1 MNPNYDPQEVENSA
15 QTYWQDNECFV
26 GDDQGAGEKFYC
38 LSMFPYPSGR
48 LHMGHVRNYTLGDVI
63 NRYQRHKGRNVMQ
76 PMGWDA
82 FGLPAENAA
91 IKHGVAPAAWT
102 KDNIAYMRGQM
113 QRLGFGFDWSR
124 EFATCDPEYYRWE
137 QWLFLRLYKKGLVY
151 RKNAM
156 VNWDP
161 SDQTVLANEQVVEGR
176 GWRSGAI
183 VERREM
189 AQWFLKITDYAE
201 ELLTELDQMDG
212 WPESVKSMQRNWIGQ
227 SFGAEIDFRV
237 NDESATV
244 LTVFTT
250 RPDTLMGATYVAVAP
265 EHPLAQA
272 AAEQDPKVRAFIAE
286 CAQNTTAEADMATM
300 EKAGIATQATVEHPL
315 TGKPLPVWVA
325 NFVLME
331 YGSGAVM
338 SVPAHDQR
346 DWEFA
351 RKYDIAVAQVIEP
364 LADEDCDMATAAFT
378 AKGRLINSGEF
389 DGLTSAEAF
398 EQIIAALQER
408 EAGRSITNYR
418 LRDWGVSRQ
427 RYWGCPIPMIH
438 CPDCGV
444 LPVPEEDLPVVLPT
458 DVTLD
463 GVRSPLV
470 DLPEFLNVTCP
481 NCGGPARRETDTF
494 DTFMESSWY
503 FTRFASPGAGVM
515 VDERAKYWAPVDHY
529 VGGIEHAILHL
540 LYARFYYKLMRDEGL
555 VVGDEPFKRL
565 MMLGMVLQGGKKMSK
580 SAGDAGDPQKLLDR
594 YGADA
599 VRVAMMFA
607 APPEQSFEWGEAG
620 LEGAMRFLKRLWT
633 LVLDHVSKG
642 DVPDLDV
649 AALSDVGKDLRR
661 KTHTTLAKADD
672 DYGRRLQF
680 NTVVSAVMELANEV
694 ARVDSDVVA
703 DRAAVQEAL
712 VSATLIISPIA
723 PHIAHRLWSELGQ
736 QGDLVN
742 QPWPQIDQD
751 ALTQQRLSLVV
762 QVNGK
767 VRGQID
773 VAADASQGDILE
785 KAKHEE
791 NVARHLDGKTVRKEI
806 YVPNKLVNIVVG

>member
-1 MNPNYDPQEVENSA
+1 
-15 QTYWQDNECFV
+15 
-26 GDDQGAGEKFYC
+26 
-38 LSMFPYPSGR
+38 
-48 LHMGHVRNYTLGDVI
+48 
-63 NRYQRHKGRNVMQ
+63 
-76 PMGWDA
+76 
-82 FGLPAENAA
+82 
-91 IKHGVAPAAWT
+91 
-102 KDNIAYMRGQM
+102 
-113 QRLGFGFDWSR
+113 
-124 EFATCDPEYYRWE
+124 
-137 QWLFLRLYKKGLVY
+137 
-151 RKNAM
+151 M

-161 SDQTVLANEQVVEGR
+161 VDQTVLANEQVVEGR
-176 GWRSGAI
+176 GWRSGAV

-201 ELLTELDQMDG
+201 ELLNELDQMDG

-227 SFGAEIDFRV
+227 SFGAEIDFVV
-237 NDESATV
+237 NDDAKTV

-265 EHPLAQA
+265 EHPLAQVA
-272 AAEQDPKVRAFIAE
+272 AQADSGIAAFIQQ
-286 CAQNTTAEADMATM
+286 CAHNTTAEADMATM
-300 EKAGIATQATVEHPL
+300 EKAGIATQATVTHPL
-315 TGKPLPVWVA
+315 TGKALPVWVA

-338 SVPAHDQR
+338 SVPGHDQR

-351 RKYDIAVAQVIEP
+351 RKYDIEIAQVIEP
-364 LADEDCDMATAAFT
+364 VGDEACDLNEAAFT
-378 AKGRLINSGEF
+378 SKGRLVNSGIF

-398 EQIIAALQER
+398 ERIIAALQEQQ
-408 EAGRSITNYR
+408 AGRPITNYR

-438 CPDCGV
+438 CSKCGV
-444 LPVPEEDLPVVLPT
+444 QPVPEQDLPVVLPT
-458 DVTLD
+458 DVSID

-470 DLPEFLNVTCP
+470 DMPEFLDVACP
-481 NCGGPARRETDTF
+481 KCAGPAQRETDTF

-503 FTRFASPGAGVM
+503 FARFASPGANAM

-540 LYARFYYKLMRDEGL
+540 LYARFYFKLMRDEGL
-555 VVGDEPFKRL
+555 VEGDEPFKRL

-594 YGADA
+594 YGADS

-620 LEGAMRFLKRLWT
+620 LEGAMRFLKRLWA
-633 LVLDHVSKG
+633 LVQDHIELGSA
-642 DVPDLDV
+642 PALDV
-649 AALSDVGKDLRR
+649 SALSDAGKNLRR
-661 KTHTTLAKADD
+661 KTHATLAKADD

-680 NTVVSAVMELANEV
+680 NTVVSAVMELANEIGRMQPGH
-694 ARVDSDVVA
+694 AA
-703 DRAAVQEAL
+703 DRASIQEAL
-712 VSATLIISPIA
+712 ESAALIISPIA
-723 PHIAHRLWSELGQ
+723 PHIAHGLWAALGRT
-736 QGDLVN
+736 GALVN
-742 QPWPQIDQD
+742 QPWPKVDED

-773 VAADASQGDILE
+773 VAADAEQADILNLAKAE
-785 KAKHEE
+785 K
-791 NVARHLDGKTVRKEI
+791 NVARHLLDKTVRKEI
-806 YVPNKLVNIVVG
+806 YVQNKLVNIVVG

>member
-1 MNPNYDPQEVENSA
+1 
-15 QTYWQDNECFV
+15 
-26 GDDQGAGEKFYC
+26 
-38 LSMFPYPSGR
+38 
-48 LHMGHVRNYTLGDVI
+48 
-63 NRYQRHKGRNVMQ
+63 
-76 PMGWDA
+76 
-82 FGLPAENAA
+82 
-91 IKHGVAPAAWT
+91 
-102 KDNIAYMRGQM
+102 
-113 QRLGFGFDWSR
+113 
-124 EFATCDPEYYRWE
+124 
-137 QWLFLRLYKKGLVY
+137 WLFVRLYKKGLVY

-161 SDQTVLANEQVVEGR
+161 VDQTVLANEQVVEGR
-176 GWRSGAI
+176 GWRSGAV

-201 ELLTELDQMDG
+201 ELLNELDQMDG

-227 SFGAEIDFRV
+227 SFGAEIDFVV
-237 NDESATV
+237 NDDAKTV

-265 EHPLAQA
+265 EHPLAQVA
-272 AAEQDPKVRAFIAE
+272 AQADSGIAAFIQQ
-286 CAQNTTAEADMATM
+286 CAHNTTAEADMATM
-300 EKAGIATQATVEHPL
+300 EKAGIATQATVTHPL
-315 TGKPLPVWVA
+315 TGKALPVWVA

-338 SVPAHDQR
+338 SVPGHDQR

-351 RKYDIAVAQVIEP
+351 RKYDIEIAQVIEP
-364 LADEDCDMATAAFT
+364 VGDEACDLNEAAFT
-378 AKGRLINSGEF
+378 SKGRLVNSGIF

-398 EQIIAALQER
+398 ERIIAALQEQQ
-408 EAGRSITNYR
+408 AGRPITNYR

-438 CPDCGV
+438 CSKCGV
-444 LPVPEEDLPVVLPT
+444 QPVPEQDLPVVLPT
-458 DVTLD
+458 DVSID

-470 DLPEFLNVTCP
+470 DMPEFLDVACP
-481 NCGGPARRETDTF
+481 KCAGPAQRETDTF

-503 FTRFASPGAGVM
+503 FARFASPGANAM

-540 LYARFYYKLMRDEGL
+540 LYARFYFKLMRDEGL
-555 VVGDEPFKRL
+555 VEGDEPFKRL

-594 YGADA
+594 YGADS

-620 LEGAMRFLKRLWT
+620 LEGAMRFLKRLWA
-633 LVLDHVSKG
+633 LVQDHIELGSA
-642 DVPDLDV
+642 PALDV
-649 AALSDVGKDLRR
+649 SALSDAGKNLRR
-661 KTHTTLAKADD
+661 KTHATLAKADD

-680 NTVVSAVMELANEV
+680 NTVVSAVMELANEIGRMQPGH
-694 ARVDSDVVA
+694 AA
-703 DRAAVQEAL
+703 DRASIQEAL
-712 VSATLIISPIA
+712 ESAALIISPIA
-723 PHIAHRLWSELGQ
+723 PHIAHGLWAALGRT
-736 QGDLVN
+736 GALVN
-742 QPWPQIDQD
+742 QPWPKVDED

-773 VAADASQGDILE
+773 VAADAEQADILNLAKAE
-785 KAKHEE
+785 K
-791 NVARHLDGKTVRKEI
+791 NVARHLLDKTVRKEI
-806 YVPNKLVNIVVG
+806 YVQNKLVNIVVG